1 MTLDDF
7 KKYFDPKV
15 VQEFTELE
23 EEVMQHKISMRKL
36 LHEVD
41 KTIRKDNELLN
52 RLDDE
57 FSDE

>member
-1 MTLDDF
+1 MMTLDDF

-41 KTIRKDNELLN
+41 SYN
-52 RLDDE
+52 
-57 FSDE
+57 